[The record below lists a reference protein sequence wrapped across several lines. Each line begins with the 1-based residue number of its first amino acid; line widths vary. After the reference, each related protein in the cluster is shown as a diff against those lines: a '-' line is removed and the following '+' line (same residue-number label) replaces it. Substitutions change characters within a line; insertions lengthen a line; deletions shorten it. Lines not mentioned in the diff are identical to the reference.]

1 MSERFKWFYIIILSV
16 TIGVSHYVDYQM
28 DKELAQENFKAEQ
41 TRISD
46 KINQGLYTE
55 AAW

>member
-41 TRISD
+41 ARISD
-46 KINQGLYTE
+46 KINKGLYTE